1 MIPLLKSLQPDKILV
16 FFLLFQRVFCICL
29 PRQTGKIGK
38 VGLERLIYLNF
49 TFFVAQIRIC

>member
-1 MIPLLKSLQPDKILV
+1 MVPLLKSLQSSI
-16 FFLLFQRVFCICL
+16 FLLFQRVFCICL